1 MMAMA
6 LGRNTTCIFVGNG
19 TVRCCGV
26 KVPEEYK
33 HTTFVSIE
41 ANGDTVCAVMT
52 INYSVV
58 WWGNDYRFDGRH
70 LVYNDTMPG
79 ACTPKSNCSCNILF
93 LPDSGMLCGTGGGL
107 AGEELVVCSPCSQ
120 ALNASRIVV
129 SNGNTAQLGDDGGD
143 GKKKKKALAMAL
155 GAHDSIWLEGSS
167 SRRLCRDGR
176 DGRDVENMVMPPPE
190 RSGLQF
196 ARPLGCEEFTLKDL
210 SWLTNGLVEEA
221 KIGSGSF
228 GSVYLAKLPDRRE
241 VAMKHAGRSA
251 AAAV

>member
-155 GAHDSIWLEGSS
+155 GVASAGVVVIIMAGLTFYRTRRRTTASGSRGRRLGGSAATAATAATSRTWSCRRRSARGCSLRDRSGARS
-167 SRRLCRDGR
+167 SRSRISRG
-176 DGRDVENMVMPPPE
+176 
-190 RSGLQF
+190 
-196 ARPLGCEEFTLKDL
+196 
-210 SWLTNGLVEEA
+210 
-221 KIGSGSF
+221 
-228 GSVYLAKLPDRRE
+228 
-241 VAMKHAGRSA
+241 
-251 AAAV
+251 